1 MKLAWLGVLSL
12 MSVVLLLPAHGQ
24 ERPSQKAFK
33 GMELYSWRDSSGDWM
48 FALLPGTNRLKTEVE
63 VKKTGNRIPGVKELE
78 KSFLRLAEGELVLWA
93 HRDLDGLAYPDD
105 RTTADIVSSA
115 KRAKVELHPPPT
127 GK

>member
-1 MKLAWLGVLSL
+1 MRPDEPRRHHARSPMKLAWLGVLLL
-12 MSVVLLLPAHGQ
+12 MSVLLLLPAHGQ
-24 ERPSQKAFK
+24 EMRSQKAFK

-93 HRDLDGLAYPDD
+93 HRDLDGLAYPD
-105 RTTADIVSSA
+105 
-115 KRAKVELHPPPT
+115 
-127 GK
+127 